1 MHAEQCALC
10 HRTGCKP
17 ITMMSGKPALSSG
30 VAHVGIDAQGNQE
43 IAIQEPGHLGSNTRS
58 SSAASMCSTSRA
70 VINRLPAEVG
80 KLEAVLFRSGS
91 CAADDRP
98 SPPRRTNRLIASAIE
113 MRSLWANARATV

>member
-1 MHAEQCALC
+1 MHPEQRPLR

-17 ITMMSGKPALSSG
+17 ITTISAEPALGRVVSY
-30 VAHVGIDAQGNQE
+30 VGIDAQGNQE
-43 IAIQEPGHLGSNTRS
+43 IAIQQPGHLCSNTRS
-58 SSAASMCSTSRA
+58 SSAASICSTSRD

-98 SPPRRTNRLIASAIE
+98 STPRRTNRLIASAIE
-113 MRSLWANARATV
+113 MRSLFPNARATD